1 MDGLI
6 PRHQQDVIGVLSG
19 FDRMRFRGTLRS
31 ISCAQG
37 ATDHDG
43 RSQAP
48 RRRRRQTV
56 SLKMLAKQKDVKTL
70 QCGGRREGDNIMD
83 RRDFL
88 KLVGAASLTTWANF
102 ARGNTAGAKPNVLVI
117 LVDDLGYGDLSCY
130 GATDLKSPNIDRL
143 VASGMRI
150 DPFYANCPVCSPTR
164 ASLLSGRYPDLVG
177 VPGVIRTNIRDNW
190 GHLSPQAVLLPAL
203 LRRADYHTALVGKW
217 HLGLSSPDRPNE
229 RGFDHF
235 HGFHGDMMD
244 DYYDHRRHGINYMRL
259 NDTQIDPE
267 GHATDLFTQW
277 AIDYLRQ
284 RVGNGARQ
292 SRETQGRDA
301 LATQPFFLYLAYNAP
316 HTPIQPPPEWVEKV
330 KQREPGISDRRAKL
344 VALIEHMDAGIGKVM
359 EALKE
364 TGLSDNTLV
373 IFTSDNG
380 GQLDVGARNGSLR
393 AGKGDLYEGG
403 IRAPMC
409 AVWPGRIEPGSR
421 SDRAALTM
429 DIFPTVCEAAGVPF
443 DHEIDGVSFLP
454 TLLGKQQP
462 ADQRTL
468 FWVRREGGPRYGG
481 RAYYAAREGDFKLVQ
496 NSPFEPLKLY
506 NLAQDPKEE
515 RPLDDKH
522 PMYRKLFNA
531 LQTHISRAGAV
542 PWQRSPAD
550 PDKSR

>member
-1 MDGLI
+1 M
-6 PRHQQDVIGVLSG
+6 IG
-19 FDRMRFRGTLRS
+19 
-31 ISCAQG
+31 
-37 ATDHDG
+37 
-43 RSQAP
+43 
-48 RRRRRQTV
+48 
-56 SLKMLAKQKDVKTL
+56 
-70 QCGGRREGDNIMD
+70 

-88 KLVGAASLTTWANF
+88 KLLGAASLTTGANVT
-102 ARGNTAGAKPNVLVI
+102 RGNTAGPKPNILVI

-130 GATDLKSPNIDRL
+130 GAKDLKSPNIDRL

-190 GHLSPQAVLLPAL
+190 GHLSSQAILLPVL
-203 LRRADYHTALVGKW
+203 LRRAGYHTALVGKW
-217 HLGLSSPDRPNE
+217 HLGLTSPDTPNE

-235 HGFHGDMMD
+235 HGFLGDMMD

-259 NDTQIDPE
+259 NENQIDPE
-267 GHATDLFTQW
+267 GHATDLFTEW

-284 RVGNGARQ
+284 RAGNAAQ
-292 SRETQGRDA
+292 
-301 LATQPFFLYLAYNAP
+301 QPFFLYLAYNAP
-316 HTPIQPPPEWVEKV
+316 HTPIQPTQEWVEKV
-330 KQREPGISDRRAKL
+330 RQREPGISDRRAKL

-359 EALKE
+359 EALQE
-364 TGLSDNTLV
+364 TGLSENTLV

-380 GQLDVGARNGSLR
+380 GQLDVGASNGSLR

-403 IRAPMC
+403 IREPMC
-409 AVWPGRIEPGSR
+409 AVWPGRIEPGLR
-421 SDRAALTM
+421 SDRVALTM
-429 DIFPTVCEAAGVPF
+429 DIFPTVCEAAGVPI

-496 NSPFEPLKLY
+496 NSPFESLKLY

-515 RPLDDKH
+515 RPLDDTH

-531 LQTHISRAGAV
+531 IQAHISKTGTI
-542 PWQRSPAD
+542 PWQRSQP
-550 PDKSR
+550 